1 MFKNV
6 SSISDF
12 LKALSQAYGV
22 RPALHGRVRDQ
33 WSTLTYNDLQKQSE
47 KCARIFQHR
56 GLRPEDNVI
65 LMAKSKPSYAIGFF
79 ALALNGVVTIPLDI
93 RLSLKD
99 QSYIMSIVEAK
110 AIVCFRDET
119 LKIAQA
125 LAAEFPG
132 LSEKIFVLDDLLE
145 EEALPTEMELPD
157 LKKNQLAVIAFT
169 SGTVSRPKGVMLS
182 WGHFVFQIEAIEK
195 VFPANEGMRV
205 LSVLPLHHMFEFTTG
220 MLAPLSRGGEIFYA
234 DSFIPHQIL
243 SFLSEKK
250 IADMMVVPLFLKSLK
265 KGIESEINRSKLKQI
280 WFASANFLS
289 SLIPWR
295 SFRRFIFYPIHKK
308 LGGNLQRFLSGA
320 SSLDPKVRAFF
331 GRMGV
336 DVFEGYGLTETSPIV
351 AANSPSHFREGTVG
365 LALPGVEVKKDQK
378 TGELLVRGPN
388 VMWGYYRNLQSTQEC
403 VSADGW
409 FNTGDVVEID
419 QDGFIKIVGRT
430 KDLIVLGSGKKVVP
444 DEVEEYFQDYEL
456 LQEIC
461 VVGMTSQK
469 GMTKG
474 TDIVTA
480 VVVLHQDRIRERAL
494 SPEEAKTEILARLR
508 ELSQKMS
515 YYKRPS
521 DFVLVSEALPKTST
535 QKVKRTLVKEMLNQ
549 MREEK

>member
-1 MFKNV
+1 MVKNV
-6 SSISDF
+6 SSVSDF
-12 LKALSQAYGV
+12 LKALASTFGDQS
-22 RPALHGRVRDQ
+22 ALHGRVLDQ
-33 WSTLTYNDLQKQSE
+33 WTTTSYRDLQELAE
-47 KCARIFQHR
+47 KGAQALRRR
-56 GLRPEDNVI
+56 GLRPDDKVI
-65 LMAKSKPSYAIGFF
+65 LMAKSKPLYGIGFF
-79 ALALNGVVTIPLDI
+79 ALSLNGIVTVPLDI
-93 RLSLKD
+93 RLSLAD
-99 QSYIMSIVEAK
+99 QNYILDLVEAK

-119 LKIAQA
+119 LSLARA
-125 LAAEFPG
+125 LVAAHPKLE
-132 LSEKIFVLDDLLE
+132 EIFVLEDLLE
-145 EEALPTEMELPD
+145 EESNEAQGLLPD
-157 LKKNQLAVIAFT
+157 LKRDQLAVIAFT

-182 WGHFVFQIEAIEK
+182 WGHFLFQMQAIEK
-195 VFPANEGMRV
+195 IFPDDEGKRM

-220 MLAPLSRGGEIFYA
+220 LLAPLSRGGEIFYA

-243 SFLSEKK
+243 SFLHEKE

-280 WFASANFLS
+280 WFATVNRLAR
-289 SLIPWR
+289 IVPWR
-295 SFRRFIFYPIHKK
+295 GFRRLLFYPIHRK

-320 SSLDPKVRAFF
+320 SSLDPKVQGFF
-331 GRMGV
+331 ERMGV
-336 DVFEGYGLTETSPIV
+336 DIFEGYGLTETSPIV
-351 AANSPSHFREGTVG
+351 ATNSPRACRRGTVG
-365 LALPGVEVKKDQK
+365 LALPGVEVKKDQN

-388 VMWGYYRNLQSTQEC
+388 VMWGYYRNLQCTQDC

-480 VVVLHQDRIRERAL
+480 VIFPHQERIRERAL
-494 SPEEAKTEILARLR
+494 SPEDAKAEILMSLKA
-508 ELSQKMS
+508 LSQKMS

-535 QKVKRTLVKEMLNQ
+535 QKVKRTLVREMLTQ
-549 MREEK
+549 MLKEEK